1 MVAEDITPASINDDR
16 YLKPVL
22 DDDAVI
28 LGLFDL
34 PETTT
39 TTATPGDATTTTTTT
54 TTTADSDVLA
64 RNNAELRED
73 LARVTAQ
80 FESYRAAVQQTL
92 DQRWGDV
99 VDVEAD
105 AKAVAEADRQRKGEE
120 KERKEKGK
128 KGEFANPDD
137 GSKYYWESYAGVGKC
152 RSHSFFFFFFGDV
165 CVHEE
170 RSGGIEESWLA
181 GWLTRSRGS

>member
-39 TTATPGDATTTTTTT
+39 TATATPGDATTTTTTT

-152 RSHSFFFFFFGDV
+152 RSHSFFFLFFFGDV

-181 GWLTRSRGS
+181 G